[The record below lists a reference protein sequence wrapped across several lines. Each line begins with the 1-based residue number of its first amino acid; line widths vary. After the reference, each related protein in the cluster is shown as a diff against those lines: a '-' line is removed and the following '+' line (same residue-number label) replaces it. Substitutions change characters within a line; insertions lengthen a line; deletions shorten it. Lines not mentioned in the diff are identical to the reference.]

1 MWPFNLFK
9 KKPPIPP
16 KKRFYNPAPP
26 SLAPSELERDDLLRL
41 LSNTRVDAN
50 FSALRAQAR
59 SLSTTSALLAGYFDT
74 LDKEIFGDNGISLDL
89 YTPNAE
95 LNTQIEQA
103 FLAWRHS
110 IPECPL
116 SFWEVESLVLLHY
129 KRDGEAFVYL
139 NETPQGL
146 SLAIIDP
153 QNVDENAD
161 DGQMLLS
168 GVEVDSLHNPVAYHI
183 KRADGNIERVLANNI
198 IHIFKRLNGL
208 QTRGVTHLAPI
219 IHPLYQKEKFKSA
232 ELKRARLQSEIT
244 GFFVAGEEHEIFPG
258 VIEDLDNQQNP
269 QEPKASV
276 SERVEVGKMTY
287 IEKNLKPYFT
297 ESHNAT
303 NIEFFIKQTDKEIAK
318 ALGVSYSTL
327 TGDLNEVNYS
337 SIRHGASEQRRQ
349 FRGLQNFLIRH
360 LHNRIFKA
368 WLDNE
373 IKLGNIALEQRPAI
387 LSHFAFKPQ
396 GWEYID
402 PLKEMN
408 ANKVALETGQKSLS
422 QILREQGKELDTHI
436 AELKKEQEIYAILA
450 ARKSR

>member
-1 MWPFNLFK
+1 MWPFDFFK
-9 KKPPIPP
+9 KKPQNP
-16 KKRFYNPAPP
+16 KTKRFYHPTPP
-26 SLAPSELERDDLLRL
+26 SLAPGELERDDLARL
-41 LSNTRVDAN
+41 LSNARVDTH

-59 SLSTTSALLAGYFDT
+59 SLSTSSALLAGFFET
-74 LDKEIFGDNGISLDL
+74 LDKEIFGDNGFSLDL
-89 YTPNAE
+89 YSP
-95 LNTQIEQA
+95 NTQLNSQIEKA
-103 FLAWRHS
+103 FLAWRHD
-110 IPECPL
+110 IPACPL
-116 SFWEVESLVLLHY
+116 SFWEIESLALLHY
-129 KRDGEAFVYL
+129 KRDGEAFIYL
-139 NETPQGL
+139 NETQEGL
-146 SLAIIDP
+146 SLALIDP
-153 QNVDENAD
+153 QNVDESVD
-161 DGQMLLS
+161 DEQS
-168 GVEVDSLHNPVAYHI
+168 FFKGVEVDSLRNPIAYHI
-183 KRADGNIERVLANNI
+183 LTQEGRTERIEAKHI

-208 QTRGVTHLAPI
+208 QTRGVTHLASV

-244 GFFVAGEEHEIFPG
+244 GFFVAGEEHEILPSIVEELG
-258 VIEDLDNQQNP
+258 EENA
-269 QEPKASV
+269 PKASV

-303 NIEFFIKQTDKEIAK
+303 NMEFFIKQTDKEIAK

-349 FRGLQNFLIRH
+349 FRGLQNFFIRH
-360 LHNRIFKA
+360 LHSRVFKA

-373 IKLGNIALEQRPAI
+373 IKRGALELGAREVI
-387 LSHFAFKPQ
+387 LNNFAFKPQ

-408 ANKVALETGQKSLS
+408 ANRVALETGQKSLS

-436 AELKKEQEIYAILA
+436 QELKKESEIFDVLKK
-450 ARKSR
+450 RKA

>member
-1 MWPFNLFK
+1 MWPFDLFK
-9 KKPPIPP
+9 KKSP
-16 KKRFYNPAPP
+16 KPNKTRFYHPAPP
-26 SLAPSELERDDLLRL
+26 SLAPSELERDDLARL
-41 LSNTRVDAN
+41 LGNTRVDAN

-89 YTPNAE
+89 YTPNAQ
-95 LNTQIEQA
+95 LNTQVEKA
-103 FLAWRHS
+103 FLGWKHA
-110 IPECPL
+110 IPACPL

-146 SLAIIDP
+146 SLALIDP
-153 QNVDENAD
+153 QNVDESVD
-161 DGQMLLS
+161 DDHSLFK
-168 GVEVDSLHNPVAYHI
+168 GVELDSLHNPLAYHI
-183 KRADGNIERVLANNI
+183 LTQEGLKRIEAQHIL
-198 IHIFKRLNGL
+198 HIFKRLNGL
-208 QTRGVTHLAPI
+208 QTRGVTHLASI
-219 IHPLYQKEKFKSA
+219 IHPLFQKEKFKSA

-244 GFFVAGEEHEIFPG
+244 GFFVAGEEHEIMPG
-258 VIEDLDNQQNP
+258 IIDDLDGGDASTKP
-269 QEPKASV
+269 ASSV

-360 LHNRIFKA
+360 LHNKIFKA

-373 IKLGNIALEQRPAI
+373 IKRGTIALEVRDLI
-387 LSHFAFKPQ
+387 LSNFAFKPQ

-408 ANKVALETGQKSLS
+408 ANKVALESGQKSLS
-422 QILREQGKELDTHI
+422 QILREQGKELDSHI
-436 AELKKEQEIYAILA
+436 AELKKEKEVYDILS
-450 ARKSR
+450 ARKKPR

>member
-1 MWPFNLFK
+1 MWPFDFFK
-9 KKPPIPP
+9 KKPPKPN
-16 KKRFYNPAPP
+16 KTRFYHPAPP
-26 SLAPSELERDDLLRL
+26 SLAPSELERDDLARL
-41 LSNTRVDAN
+41 LGNSQVDAN

-59 SLSTTSALLAGYFDT
+59 SLSTTSALLAGYFET
-74 LDKEIFGDNGISLDL
+74 LDKEIFGDNGIGLDL
-89 YTPNAE
+89 YSENAK
-95 LNTQIEQA
+95 LNAQVEKA
-103 FLAWRHS
+103 FLEWRAD
-110 IPECPL
+110 IPACPL
-116 SFWEVESLVLLHY
+116 SFWEVESLTLLHY
-129 KRDGEAFVYL
+129 KRDGEAFIYL

-153 QNVDENAD
+153 QNVDETID
-161 DGQMLLS
+161 DNKNFFKGI
-168 GVEVDSLHNPVAYHI
+168 EVDSLRNPLAYHI
-183 KRADGNIERVLANNI
+183 LTEEGRTKRIEAKNI
-198 IHIFKRLNGL
+198 IHIFRRLNGL

-244 GFFVAGEEHEIFPG
+244 GFFVAGEEHDIMPG
-258 VIEDLDNQQNP
+258 IVEGL
-269 QEPKASV
+269 EEESAPKMSV

-303 NIEFFIKQTDKEIAK
+303 NMEFFTKQTDKEIAK
-318 ALGVSYSTL
+318 ALGVSYGTL

-360 LHNRIFKA
+360 LHKRVFKA
-368 WLDNE
+368 WVDNE
-373 IKLGNIALEQRPAI
+373 IKRGTLHIDQRDTILGN
-387 LSHFAFKPQ
+387 FAFKPQ

-436 AELKKEQEIYAILA
+436 AELQKESVIFDILKERKK
-450 ARKSR
+450 

>member
-1 MWPFNLFK
+1 MWPFDLFK
-9 KKPPIPP
+9 KKPQKP
-16 KKRFYNPAPP
+16 KTRFYHPAPP
-26 SLAPSELERDDLLRL
+26 SLSPSELERDDLARL
-41 LSNTRVDAN
+41 LGNARVDAH

-59 SLSTTSALLAGYFDT
+59 SLSTSSALLAGYFDT
-74 LDKEIFGDNGISLDL
+74 LDKEIFGDNGIPLDL
-89 YTPNAE
+89 YSENAE
-95 LNTQIEQA
+95 LNSQIEKA
-103 FLAWRHS
+103 FLAWRHN
-110 IPECPL
+110 IPGCPL

-146 SLAIIDP
+146 SLALIDP
-153 QNVDENAD
+153 QNVDESVD
-161 DGQMLLS
+161 DGKS
-168 GVEVDSLHNPVAYHI
+168 IFKGVEVDALYNPLAYHI
-183 KRADGNIERVLANNI
+183 LTEQGRTERIEAKNI

-219 IHPLYQKEKFKSA
+219 IHPLYQKEKFKAA

-258 VIEDLDNQQNP
+258 VVEGLEEEDPQQ
-269 QEPKASV
+269 PKASV

-318 ALGVSYSTL
+318 ALGVSYGTL
-327 TGDLNEVNYS
+327 TGDLGEVNYS

-360 LHNRIFKA
+360 LHKPIFKA

-373 IKLGNIALEQRPAI
+373 IKRERISLDFYHTI
-387 LSHFAFKPQ
+387 LHNFAFKPQ

-408 ANKVALETGQKSLS
+408 ANKVALESGQKSLS

-436 AELKKEQEIYAILA
+436 QELKKEQEVYDILK
-450 ARKSR
+450 ARKNPR